1 METILLFIAILLS
14 GMVSFKFGKLKQEA
28 ENLRETVDKINT
40 ANTLDNIS
48 DDDINK
54 LHDKYE

>member
-14 GMVSFKFGKLKQEA
+14 GIVSFKFGKLKQEA
-28 ENLRETVDKINT
+28 EKLRETVDKINT

-48 DDDINK
+48 DADINK